1 MNTRGQ
7 EQHKRFESLTRDAV
21 TRRALLAR
29 RDCVHEKK
37 WCVSIRRTLFFSALV
52 PLV

>member
-37 WCVSIRRTLFFSALV
+37 WLCIDTTDAIF
-52 PLV
+52 